1 MKKIILLGLIGFL
14 LVYSWL
20 PEFQSAPEDFV
31 VVTAVPETQTVV
43 DVIPE
48 PEPETISVLA
58 EVQIPELKCGEHK
71 VCKQIDSCKAAKF
84 YLNTCGFKNLDL
96 DKDGVPCEGSKCPNK

>member
-1 MKKIILLGLIGFL
+1 MKKIILLSLIGFL

-31 VVTAVPETQTVV
+31 VVTAVPETQTVINI
-43 DVIPE
+43 IPE
-48 PEPETISVLA
+48 PEIISTPA
-58 EVQIPELKCGEHK
+58 EVYTPELKCGEHK

-96 DKDGVPCEGSKCPNK
+96 DKDGVPCEGTKCPYK